1 MSPSKNRHHLI
12 QKFSKILKSK
22 IQMKLYF
29 SILFSAISARDFPYF
44 NFRDLFDAQPGWR
57 TTSNFQDAVTRM
69 SNLFTSQYGM
79 PDVTEDLVPFLFN
92 LEVIQD
98 ENFISFKNELQQG
111 LVEDTLTS
119 VQNDQTFMAAN
130 PDFDPAFIRNYI
142 NGGNNFMANM
152 QAGKFIYKSF
162 VFKTYFQMVNSLK

>member
-1 MSPSKNRHHLI
+1 
-12 QKFSKILKSK
+12 
-22 IQMKLYF
+22 MKLFF
-29 SILFSAISARDFPYF
+29 SILISAVWARDFPYF

-69 SNLFTSQYGM
+69 SNLFTSTYGTA
-79 PDVTEDLVPFLFN
+79 DVSEDLVPFLFN

-111 LVEDTLTS
+111 LVEETLAN
-119 VQNDQTFMAAN
+119 VQNDQAFIAAN

-142 NGGNNFMANM
+142 NGGNDFMANM
-152 QAGKFIYKSF
+152 QAGEFILRKISI
-162 VFKTYFQMVNSLK
+162 

>member
-1 MSPSKNRHHLI
+1 
-12 QKFSKILKSK
+12 
-22 IQMKLYF
+22 MKLYF

-69 SNLFTSQYGM
+69 SNLFTSTYGM

-152 QAGKFIYKSF
+152 QAGKYIYKSF

>member
-1 MSPSKNRHHLI
+1 M
-12 QKFSKILKSK
+12 
-22 IQMKLYF
+22 
-29 SILFSAISARDFPYF
+29 
-44 NFRDLFDAQPGWR
+44 FDAQPGWR

-69 SNLFTSQYGM
+69 SNLFTSTYGT

-111 LVEDTLTS
+111 LVEDTLTEI
-119 VQNDQTFMAAN
+119 QNDQTFMADN

-142 NGGNNFMANM
+142 NGGNLFMANM
-152 QAGKFIYKSF
+152 QAGE
-162 VFKTYFQMVNSLK
+162 